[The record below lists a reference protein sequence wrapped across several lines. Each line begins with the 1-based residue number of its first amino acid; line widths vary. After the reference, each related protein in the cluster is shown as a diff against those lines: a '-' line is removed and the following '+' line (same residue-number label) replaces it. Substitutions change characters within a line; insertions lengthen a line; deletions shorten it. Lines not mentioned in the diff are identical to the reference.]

1 MTSSTPVINGFNT
14 ERLFIT
20 GVGEV
25 DASVFNRLR
34 EAGDKVC
41 GEVET
46 ECVAKWLGAGCKI
59 ARAVYP
65 VRRVRESVVLC
76 NLPHGIGT
84 KQVVF

>member
-1 MTSSTPVINGFNT
+1 MTSSKPAINGFNT

-41 GEVET
+41 GGVET
-46 ECVAKWLGAGCKI
+46 EYVANW
-59 ARAVYP
+59 
-65 VRRVRESVVLC
+65 
-76 NLPHGIGT
+76 
-84 KQVVF
+84 

>member
-1 MTSSTPVINGFNT
+1 MTSSKPAINGFNT

-25 DASVFNRLR
+25 DARVLNRLR

-46 ECVAKWLGAGCKI
+46 ECVSEVVRGRLQNCAGYVSRSKS
-59 ARAVYP
+59 A
-65 VRRVRESVVLC
+65 
-76 NLPHGIGT
+76 
-84 KQVVF
+84 